1 MESKLISFFFLLNLS
16 AILVIDQCQGLNKYS
31 AEANKPN
38 KKKDF
43 DSKEIPVPVS
53 IKELDKPYRMAKLNL
68 VWTKAKHRLTDVKL
82 QSLFSDLK
90 MHDKEELV
98 YKHYKEE
105 GKDTEGLEAARLR
118 KKLIGIMST
127 YGLLEHF
134 AETDDPELLKHHKP
148 LNDGSNYVAKDMFK
162 DKKLN
167 QLWAKAEHAGFT
179 GEELEALKEEFSHHQ
194 DKINEYMS
202 ILSDVENGDPEAY
215 KNSIDEDHP
224 SWNEIDHQEENEEE
238 SNAIPLKKTD
248 YISKANLLREKHQ
261 DIKSGYDNLDKKT
274 AEGPD
279 HQEFVEPKVQGL
291 WRVAKSAQFTKN
303 ELESLKEELHHYQT
317 RLLKLRHLHTQAAL
331 DAARNGKDYDPD
343 NSTKQNI
350 KKHARTVEKLH
361 MDIES
366 RIMERHS
373 EL

>member
-1 MESKLISFFFLLNLS
+1 MVSKLVSVFFILSLS
-16 AILVIDQCQGLNKYS
+16 AIFIIDECEGLNKYS
-31 AEANKPN
+31 ATANKATD
-38 KKKDF
+38 KKND

-53 IKELDKPYRMAKLNL
+53 IRELEKPYRMAKLNL

-90 MHDKEELV
+90 MHDKEELA

-105 GKDTEGLEAARLR
+105 GKDVDGLKAARLR

-134 AETDDPELLKHHKP
+134 AETDDPELLKRHKP
-148 LNDGSNYVAKDMFK
+148 LNDGSNYVAKDLFK

-167 QLWAKAEHAGFT
+167 KLWAKAENAGFT
-179 GEELEALKEEFSHHQ
+179 AEELEALKQEFSHHQ
-194 DKINEYMS
+194 DKIDEYMS
-202 ILSDVENGDPEAY
+202 ILSEVENGDPEAY
-215 KNSIDEDHP
+215 KNSIEEDHP
-224 SWNEIDHQEENEEE
+224 SWNEIDEKEEFDED
-238 SNAIPLKKTD
+238 SNAIPTKKD
-248 YISKANLLREKHQ
+248 YVSKANLLREKHHQ
-261 DIKSGYDNLDKKT
+261 IKSGYDQLDKKT

-291 WRVAKSAQFTKN
+291 WRIAKAAQFTKN

-317 RLLKLRHLHTQAAL
+317 RLLKLRHMHNQAAL
-331 DAARNGKDYDPD
+331 DAAQNGKTYDPD
-343 NSTKQNI
+343 NTTRENI

-361 MDIES
+361 ANLES
-366 RIMERHS
+366 RILERHS